1 MVSIL
6 PPKISPWQTIG
17 KAISQFAQNPPQQ
30 ITQAWNRQQ
39 LQKSLDDIKNISND
53 PNGSQL
59 DTLLSVMKAGAGIP
73 GSEKYL
79 AALAPEILKLSQA
92 NKEQNVKFPGED
104 QGAAQPRTREPLE
117 EVTQRKDLPNFM
129 GQQNYPNNVGPQGGP
144 GQVPQAATS
153 GQKVPLLTPSDQ
165 IKAAKELQLEKKR
178 NGITSTVRENL
189 DEVKAS
195 EDEKKLHNQA
205 VDEELA
211 QRVEGQKTYGDRAVT
226 ELRKVF
232 GKNNPPTSEQEAI
245 FQKKGEEASKRGES
259 EAEINRYLANEA
271 TKFKT
276 TIANVKNDLDAPRLQ
291 NKLSRMFLG
300 TDKDFEQAAND
311 LRVKLKPLLDLGLYD
326 TANNLLAEK
335 GYYPEERETVI
346 NPMSEREK
354 ILLNK
359 VPKLKTSL
367 QTQKSSEGVPSLGFG
382 FQTEKVNPEDIK
394 SGLRDLKEANPNFS
408 IVLARK
414 AFEDKNYDWRSFKDA
429 FNDLILNENFELTDN
444 QRKQLEILDTPPL
457 NTLEKILKDLHI
469 IGR

>member
-211 QRVEGQKTYGDRAVT
+211 QRVEGQKTYGDRAAK
-226 ELRKVF
+226 ELETVLP
-232 GKNNPPTSEQEAI
+232 NATSEQKAI
-245 FQKKGEEASKRGES
+245 FQKIGEEASKRGDS
-259 EAEINRYLANEA
+259 EADINRYIANEA
-271 TKFKT
+271 VKFKN
-276 TIANVKNDLDAPRLQ
+276 TIASVKDDISAPRLYNRLQ
-291 NKLSRMFLG
+291 REFLG
-300 TDKDFEQAAND
+300 TDKSFDQAAND
-311 LRVKLKPLLDLGLYD
+311 LRVKLKPILDLGLYD
-326 TANNLLAEK
+326 TARNLLTQQ
-335 GYYPEERETVI
+335 GYYPEERETVL
-346 NPMSEREK
+346 NPMNEREK
-354 ILLNK
+354 TLMNK
-359 VPKLKTSL
+359 VPEVRIAKKLGRTSGAPGQVGL
-367 QTQKSSEGVPSLGFG
+367 SFEQPKINS
-382 FQTEKVNPEDIK
+382 EDIK
-394 SGLRDLKEANPNFS
+394 EGLRDLKQANPNFS
-408 IVLARK
+408 LVLSRK
-414 AFEDKNYDWRSFKDA
+414 AFEDKGYDWRSYKDA
-429 FNDLILNENFELTDN
+429 LNDLIMNENFQLEDD
-444 QRKQLEILDTPPL
+444 QRKQLSILDTPPL
-457 NTLEKILKDLHI
+457 NKLERMLEAVKL